1 MFQYPCKFTNSIR
14 KFHHNLCSICSIEI
28 IFQLFPLGTII
39 SNQGMIYQFTPERFL
54 ITVMLNIVVMLNEVT
69 HLYRFFADAQRVCSV
84 TYGLYPS
91 DLGRLLP
98 QKCPRCANKPS
109 FCQENTTPRSKIAAK
124 VSGVL
129 PPHGFRVFVVSRRK
143 TFCGK
148 LVRRGGKLAES
159 TCFLPRR
166 MTNG

>member
-54 ITVMLNIVVMLNEVT
+54 ITVMQNLTVILHLSDMLNIIVMLNEVK
-69 HLYRFFADAQRVCSV
+69 HLYRFSADAQRVCSV
-84 TYGLYPS
+84 TDGLYPS
-91 DLGRLLP
+91 DLGRFLP
-98 QKCPRCANKPS
+98 QKCPRCAYKPS

-124 VSGVL
+124 VSEVL
-129 PPHGFRVFVVSRRK
+129 PPPRFPC
-143 TFCGK
+143 FCG
-148 LVRRGGKLAES
+148 V
-159 TCFLPRR
+159 TTQDFLW
-166 MTNG
+166 

>member
-54 ITVMLNIVVMLNEVT
+54 ITVMLNIIVMLNEVK

-91 DLGRLLP
+91 DLGRFLP
-98 QKCPRCANKPS
+98 QKCPRCAYKPS

-124 VSGVL
+124 VSEVL
-129 PPHGFRVFVVSRRK
+129 PSTVSVFLWCHDARLFVVNLCVVAANWRNQPV
-143 TFCGK
+143 FCHD
-148 LVRRGGKLAES
+148 A
-159 TCFLPRR
+159 
-166 MTNG
+166 

>member
-54 ITVMLNIVVMLNEVT
+54 ITVMQNTTVMLNIIVMLNEVK
-69 HLYRFFADAQRVCSV
+69 HLYRFFVDAQRVCSV
-84 TYGLYPS
+84 TDGLYPS
-91 DLGRLLP
+91 DLGRFLP
-98 QKCPRCANKPS
+98 QKCPRCAYEPS

-124 VSGVL
+124 VSEVL
-129 PPHGFRVFVVSRRK
+129 PLPPFPC
-143 TFCGK
+143 FCG
-148 LVRRGGKLAES
+148 VTTQG
-159 TCFLPRR
+159 FLW
-166 MTNG
+166 

>member
-1 MFQYPCKFTNSIR
+1 MQFIFQYPCKFTNSIR

-54 ITVMLNIVVMLNEVT
+54 ITVMLNEVK
-69 HLYRFFADAQRVCSV
+69 HLYRFFADAQRACSV
-84 TYGLYPS
+84 TDGLYPS
-91 DLGRLLP
+91 DLGRFLP
-98 QKCPRCANKPS
+98 QKCPRCTTKRP
-109 FCQENTTPRSKIAAK
+109 FCQKNMTPRSKIAAK
-124 VSGVL
+124 VPEVL
-129 PPHGFRVFVVSRRK
+129 TFHCSRLLQGVSRRK